1 MKELKIFP
9 EEDDPVKEPL
19 QGFVPPSVR
28 IVQAAVSGNW
38 AAVQRAY
45 DDKVV
50 PVSQTGQCPKIGE
63 GEKRRVLVFFVGGVT
78 LSEVGILRNIGRLS
92 QTVEFIIGAYE
103 NINGNQLISDLFP
116 PAARN

>member
-9 EEDDPVKEPL
+9 EEDDPVKESL
-19 QGFVPPSVR
+19 QGFVTPSVR

-92 QTVEFIIGAYE
+92 QTVEFIIGASE
-103 NINGNQLISDLFP
+103 KINGNQLISDLFP